1 MTSGSLL
8 SLILAD
14 TATATATATA
24 AAAWECFEKMSV
36 GRRRV
41 ACGPGRTGWGWARV
55 PAAAQV

>member
-14 TATATATATA
+14 TAA

>member
-14 TATATATATA
+14 TATATA

-55 PAAAQV
+55 LAAAQV